1 MSLPACERLTL
12 ARSHDAMN
20 VEMCA
25 SQGVAAE
32 RRAGERWGERWHNRW
47 DCKEANEHGGCEK
60 DTLQIFYGAGGLGT
74 LNAVV
79 GRPTDP
85 TDVGHRGA
93 DSYPKSDLWEGRAK
107 RPNSRGTPR
116 RGLGR
121 ANIRGGA
128 RPIVTRDDRAQRLVS
143 RISCYKIQ

>member
-1 MSLPACERLTL
+1 MPL
-12 ARSHDAMN
+12 AA
-20 VEMCA
+20 
-25 SQGVAAE
+25 
-32 RRAGERWGERWHNRW
+32 
-47 DCKEANEHGGCEK
+47 K
-60 DTLQIFYGAGGLGT
+60 LG

-128 RPIVTRDDRAQRLVS
+128 RPIVTRDDRAQTGITNIVLQDPIKHYMVVGQRPGTRTNYS
-143 RISCYKIQ
+143 SAASMGNAGR